1 MLAPEGRKILIPLML
16 LTFVFGIVGY
26 GYEMGSLKI
35 LYYVTGVLFVFSLN
49 FFRDPTRV
57 TPEGDGL
64 LISPADGKVVLIDDV
79 EDDAVGSAKQIAGLI
94 ARRIHCYPKVGDSVA
109 AGDRFGFIMFGSR
122 TDLIVPSDSVV
133 NVKVGD
139 KVTGGKTVLGQL
151 PNS

>member
-64 LISPADGKVVLIDDV
+64 LISPADGKVVLIDDCLLYT
-79 EDDAVGSAKQIAGLI
+79 S
-94 ARRIHCYPKVGDSVA
+94 
-109 AGDRFGFIMFGSR
+109 
-122 TDLIVPSDSVV
+122 PSPRD
-133 NVKVGD
+133 
-139 KVTGGKTVLGQL
+139 
-151 PNS
+151 